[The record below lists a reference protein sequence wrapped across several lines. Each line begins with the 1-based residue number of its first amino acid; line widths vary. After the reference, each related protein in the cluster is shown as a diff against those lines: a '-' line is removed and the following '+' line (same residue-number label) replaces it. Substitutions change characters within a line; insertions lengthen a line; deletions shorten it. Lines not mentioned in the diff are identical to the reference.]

1 MYDNNDKIKNML
13 YERSIVNCNMILG
26 INITLHIF
34 TTFISLLP
42 DNILA
47 C

>member
-1 MYDNNDKIKNML
+1 MYGNNDKIKNML
-13 YERSIVNCNMILG
+13 YERSIVNCNMIG